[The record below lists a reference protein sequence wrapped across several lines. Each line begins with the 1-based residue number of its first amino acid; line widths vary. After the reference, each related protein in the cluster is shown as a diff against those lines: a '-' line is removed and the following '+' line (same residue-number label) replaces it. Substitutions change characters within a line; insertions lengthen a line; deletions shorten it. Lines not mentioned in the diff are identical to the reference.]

1 MDNILNKIDADK
13 EILSTMPRNN
23 KKNIANYIQKVEELQ
38 QEYKEVNDEI
48 FSEMEKRYTKIV
60 SIKEN
65 KSIEEQKQ
73 EIEKIEEILEIL
85 DTAKTS
91 YEKMGID
98 KRIYKLSK
106 FYKENLESINEEIY
120 KCIKKFSE
128 VGVALTADDFDYSI
142 YVNEYMNSFF
152 KEMEKGN
159 INSEEIKSIFEQI
172 YWKCPDIII
181 HIELNLRYLYMKNQK
196 NIDKYYEI
204 KRERL
209 QKRLGETPE
218 EILNKEE
225 NLKIKLEQEID
236 TDKFLIIQK
245 FLDGTLDT
253 KDYEETR
260 IKAEYIKL
268 IPEEMLV
275 PSKEEIDINSIK
287 FLNSLYEYKNYLKF
301 KYIYEDVKKKYLEI
315 DQHKNSYSSIKKEI
329 ESKEKKLKKINKNIN
344 RKRLFGNK
352 SKQEKDIAEYNS
364 TILEIK
370 SLYKN
375 LDTEEI
381 YVKIAKNI
389 SKNSSIFDTLQF
401 ASKFYSYLVECII
414 ENNKDITPPQIE
426 ELIDEL
432 RNFVKNPNII
442 IIKNITILEEKN
454 IPIIISD
461 RYRLLNFQITKD
473 DISETNFDSL
483 ISSLQKIKN
492 YHNIKE
498 SNIDLNDMEF
508 ICEFNKIL
516 NTK

>member
-159 INSEEIKSIFEQI
+159 INSEEIKNIFEQI

-301 KYIYEDVKKKYLEI
+301 KYIYEDVKKKYLDI

>member
-159 INSEEIKSIFEQI
+159 INSEEIKNIFEQI

>member
-473 DISETNFDSL
+473 DINETNFDSL

>member
-159 INSEEIKSIFEQI
+159 INSEEIKNIFEQI

-344 RKRLFGNK
+344 RKKLFGNK

-473 DISETNFDSL
+473 DINETNFDSL

>member
-159 INSEEIKSIFEQI
+159 INSEEIKNIFEQI

-301 KYIYEDVKKKYLEI
+301 KYIYEDVKKKYLDI

-344 RKRLFGNK
+344 RQRLFGNK

>member
-159 INSEEIKSIFEQI
+159 INSEEIKNIFEQI

-275 PSKEEIDINSIK
+275 PFKEEIDINSIK

-301 KYIYEDVKKKYLEI
+301 KYIYEDVKKKYLDI

-473 DISETNFDSL
+473 DINETNFDSL

>member
-352 SKQEKDIAEYNS
+352 SKQEKDIAQYNS

-473 DISETNFDSL
+473 DINETNFDSL